1 MQRMTYTAE
10 DKEWFHTLVKQMKE
24 TNDFNFPG
32 ARKYQVIELYK
43 KRFNRELSIEAI
55 MNILNRT
62 SDPEYNRKQYEKA
75 KERERL
81 RKAGLLPQNSRASN
95 QQNIGDLLSKYPFI
109 IVIDNRVAG
118 YETEDQVKEAIIN
131 SQITAN
137 FIKMFEVKERK
148 IKSQIIVDIE

>member
-1 MQRMTYTAE
+1 MKRATYTTQ

-55 MNILNRT
+55 MNILTRT
-62 SDPEYNRKQYEKA
+62 INPEYNKKQYEKA
-75 KERERL
+75 KERKRL
-81 RKAGLLPQNSRASN
+81 RKAGLLPPTSRSSN

-109 IVIDNRVAG
+109 IVIGDKVAG
-118 YETEDQVKEAIIN
+118 YETENQVKEAIVN

-148 IKSQIIVDIE
+148 IKSQLIVDIE